1 MGWRLTSERTK
12 NMDQKERCG
21 FGIIE
26 ALIVDNIYAIKI
38 TNSKFDFAKSWEDS
52 RQQSVVRD
60 CGVMETRFSQC

>member
-1 MGWRLTSERTK
+1 
-12 NMDQKERCG
+12 MDQKERCG